1 MYFAMLSSNIC
12 SNFFSSTSTFILIL
26 ILLIITFFSSSV
38 GSRTFALSDIR
49 NHLHSLYFHLLP
61 AEWRGRGPTGA
72 ASASA
77 LSSLSSK
84 DLPFSEARLSQARTV
99 IEYAPTLVEKVRD
112 GFPLNEASPFGFDLH
127 VITAK
132 LVLHVSPKPGRVR
145 RSLFD
150 RRHDRLALPD
160 QRSSKL
166 DVGAKKITPIDR
178 AHGVSHVVG
187 LGLRA
192 AQNVIDVDL

>member
-1 MYFAMLSSNIC
+1 MAYA
-12 SNFFSSTSTFILIL
+12 IL
-26 ILLIITFFSSSV
+26 FPPEK
-38 GSRTFALSDIR
+38 G
-49 NHLHSLYFHLLP
+49 
-61 AEWRGRGPTGA
+61 GRGKK
-72 ASASA
+72 
-77 LSSLSSK
+77 LSQNRESLDVAK
-84 DLPFSEARLSQARTV
+84 KTWDNLVSQARAV
-99 IEYAPTLVEKVRD
+99 KKYAPTLAEKVRD

-127 VITAK
+127 VIAAK

-150 RRHDRLALPD
+150 RRHDRLALSD

-166 DVGAKKITPIDR
+166 DVGAKKIAPIDR

-192 AQNVIDVDL
+192 AQNVIDVDLQPQGFVAPFPF